1 MLKNIRRKVANAIS
15 PDKVNSYPFVE
26 LKLAT
31 PQSENRRILARAHKE
46 FEKEFGRPAKDDAEA
61 WEWDRER
68 TNKIIRE
75 LGLEPSN
82 PDTKYR
88 PELFYEREGE
98 VKWLFLTWPSL
109 ERHWI

>member
-1 MLKNIRRKVANAIS
+1 MKQVINEFRTKLANAIS
-15 PDKVNSYPFVE
+15 PEKTHSYPFIKN
-26 LKLAT
+26 LKWAT

-75 LGLEPSN
+75 MGLEPSN

-98 VKWLFLTWPSL
+98 VK
-109 ERHWI
+109 